1 MKAGAG
7 HKGRDGRRRGRGRG
21 STAGRVREVCVF
33 GVGED
38 KIMERKDKE
47 RTKRKE
53 RETAVVREIESQTD
67 KAGEINSHACTDDQH
82 VLHRRH
88 CVWMLQSCVA

>member
-1 MKAGAG
+1 M
-7 HKGRDGRRRGRGRG
+7 
-21 STAGRVREVCVF
+21 F

-38 KIMERKDKE
+38 EIMKERKDKE
-47 RTKRKE
+47 RTKR
-53 RETAVVREIESQTD
+53 ETAVVREMESQAD

-88 CVWMLQSCVA
+88 CVWMPQSCVA